1 MPSFYQLSPEK
12 SIAVLESSHN
22 GLINVEA
29 EKRLA
34 IHGRNQLQKIA
45 TIPLWR
51 KFLQEFAD
59 PMIILMIAAGGLAF
73 MLGSI
78 RDTII
83 LYSIVLINAVIGF
96 IQEYKAENIIQS
108 LQSFLTPQA
117 KVLRNGERKEI
128 DASTLVPGDIVIL
141 EEGDAVPADIRL
153 ITMNNVASNDFA
165 LTGESNPK
173 TKFIHG
179 LTEHVPLSRQDNQ
192 VYLGTTIAR
201 GNAIGVVY
209 ATGMNTEI
217 GKIAQFTQSV
227 ETNVTPLEKEISS
240 IASRLTIVALSLA
253 VIIFLINFLQA
264 TPLQASLLAGLGI
277 AAAMVPQGLPAQLSV
292 ILSLGAGRLAKKKA
306 IVKQLYSV
314 ETLGSTSI
322 ICSDKTGTITTNEMT
337 VQHIW
342 YQDKSYA
349 VSGIGYAPEGSI
361 EEQAKLPEALFLA
374 GILASTGDVAEPD
387 TQHKHWYALGDPTE
401 AALITL
407 GKKAHYDIAQLR
419 KEWKEVAQYPF
430 DSIRKMMS
438 SVRIA
443 PTDSVWAGKQ
453 IALLKGSPVSVLA
466 ICNLTDSERS
476 AIQAASDQ
484 FANQSLRVLAMAYRE
499 VATNEKLEMKAVEK
513 DMQFIGLVVM
523 RDPPRTGV
531 KDAIMTAHHAQVRT
545 FMITG
550 DQAQTAQAIAHN
562 IGLDQNGTLAVVEG
576 DQLRTWSDEKLAE
589 QIQAPAVVFART
601 SPEDKLRIVKLL
613 RDQGNVVAV
622 TGDGVN
628 DAPALK
634 NADIGVAMGR
644 IGTEVAKEAAEIVL
658 TDDSYITL
666 VTAIKEGRTI
676 FANLRKTLFSTLSSN
691 GGELVT
697 VLAGSAIYVFGFPAP
712 ILAVQILLVDLVGE
726 MVPLMALTF
735 DPAPDD
741 LMQSPPRKLNDHF
754 LTIKNLLDIAYVA
767 IFMGGVAVLNFV
779 WFLERNGYH
788 NAPSIWTEDNP
799 LYRRALTLTYVTIM
813 MGQFVNILSRR
824 HESQSI
830 WNRYFWSN
838 PILLGSIG
846 FSILMMCLVI
856 YTPFIQIYVRTAN
869 LTLNDWA
876 YALLGGVAMLIAHEA
891 RKFFRRRKIS
901 LNTNAEV
908 RLQNSE
914 L

>member
-12 SIAVLESSHN
+12 SIAVLESNHN
-22 GLINVEA
+22 GLIDSEA

-34 IHGRNQLQKIA
+34 IHGHNELKKIA
-45 TIPLWR
+45 TVPLWR

-59 PMIILMIAAGGLAF
+59 PMIILMIAAGGLALL
-73 MLGSI
+73 LGSI

-128 DASTLVPGDIVIL
+128 DATTLVPGDIVIL

-179 LTEHVPLSRQDNQ
+179 LTEQVPLSRQDNQ

-227 ETNVTPLEKEISS
+227 EANVTPLEKEISS

-253 VIIFLINFLQA
+253 VVIFFINFLQA

-349 VSGIGYAPEGSI
+349 VSGIGYAPEGVVA
-361 EEQAKLPEALFLA
+361 EQEKLPEALFLA

-387 TQHKHWYALGDPTE
+387 TKHKHWYALGDPTE

-407 GKKAHYDIAQLR
+407 GKKAHYDIEKLR

-443 PTDSVWAGKQ
+443 PTGSTWAGKQ

-466 ICNLTDSERS
+466 ICNLTEHERS
-476 AIQAASDQ
+476 IIQAASDQ

-499 VATNEKLEMKAVEK
+499 VENTEKLEMKVVEK

-576 DQLRTWSDEKLAE
+576 DQLRTWSDQQLAE

-697 VLAGSAIYVFGFPAP
+697 VLAGSAIYVLGFPAP

-735 DPAPDD
+735 DPAPED

-754 LTIKNLLDIAYVA
+754 LTMKNLLDIAYVA
-767 IFMGGVAVLNFV
+767 LFMGGVAVLNFV

-824 HESQSI
+824 HEHQSI

-838 PILLGSIG
+838 PILLGSIVL
-846 FSILMMCLVI
+846 SLLMMCIVI

-869 LTLNDWA
+869 LTINDWA
-876 YALLGGVAMLIAHEA
+876 YALLGGVAMLVAHEI
-891 RKFFRRRKIS
+891 RKLFRRRKIR
-901 LNTNAEV
+901 LNSNSDVSMQNAA
-908 RLQNSE
+908 
-914 L
+914 